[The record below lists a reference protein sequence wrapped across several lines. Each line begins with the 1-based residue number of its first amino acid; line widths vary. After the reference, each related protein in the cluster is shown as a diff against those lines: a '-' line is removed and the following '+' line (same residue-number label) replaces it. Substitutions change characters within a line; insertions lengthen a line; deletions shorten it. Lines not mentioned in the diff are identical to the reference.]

1 MPTTVKLEGLDDLL
15 AKLQQLPD
23 RIGNNAMRRSLRKG
37 ANVIKQAAVTKARA
51 LDDPQTGDAIYKNIT
66 VQGAGRKREQQEGG
80 PMMRVGVLGGAR
92 KQKLSKSGEYSKR
105 RRQRLGIQSLDQ
117 LGEIAGAGAGNP
129 GGDTFYWRFLEFGTS
144 KMKAK
149 PFMRPAMNEND
160 GAAFN
165 AIAADMPKQIDK
177 ELAKLK

>member
-23 RIGNNAMRRSLRKG
+23 RIGNNAMRRGLRKG

-51 LDDPQTGDAIYKNIT
+51 LDDPQTGEAIYKNIT

-80 PMMRVGVLGGAR
+80 PMMRVGILGGAR
-92 KQKLSKSGEYSKR
+92 DMRKYGEFK
-105 RRQRLGIQSLDQ
+105 
-117 LGEIAGAGAGNP
+117 GAGGGNP
-129 GGDTFYWRFLEFGTS
+129 GGDTFYWRFMEFGTS
-144 KMKAK
+144 KMAAK

-165 AIAADMPKQIDK
+165 AIAADMPAQIDK